1 MDALRL
7 MLGENDVLAYLV
19 MMTPR
24 LLEIH
29 RVLKDTGSM
38 YLHCDP
44 TASHYLKIICDQVFD
59 SPNFRAEVIWKR
71 TSAHSSAK
79 RPGPIHDVLLMYSK
93 SDSYQW
99 NKVFQDY
106 DQVYVDQFY
115 THLDD
120 DGRRWRRSDLTGPG
134 TREGPSGQKWRS
146 YDPTAKGRHW
156 QPPSYAYDK
165 YEDHTGEELAT
176 LEDTH
181 EAVPGFFLGIMG
193 FDLRS
198 LKG

>member
-1 MDALRL
+1 MPSKLSKGMDALRL

-59 SPNFRAEVIWKR
+59 PPNFRAEVIWKR

-93 SDSYQW
+93 SDSYQR
-99 NKVFQDY
+99 NKVLQEY

-134 TREGPSGQKWRS
+134 TREGQVDRSGGAMTRLRRGVTGSLPPTLTTSTKITPVRS
-146 YDPTAKGRHW
+146 
-156 QPPSYAYDK
+156 
-165 YEDHTGEELAT
+165 
-176 LEDTH
+176 
-181 EAVPGFFLGIMG
+181 
-193 FDLRS
+193 
-198 LKG
+198 